1 MAKDGRLYVPLDVN
15 WYDEWGHAVSA
26 EAALLWVLALT
37 ACKRMRNDGVLTISQ
52 LRRLAPSSTT
62 DERFA
67 SLVAELIGCD
77 IAPMSGDDR
86 TIVVHGWSEWN
97 DTTETSRKA
106 SEAAR
111 RGNHVRWHVNE
122 GSPSDTCDLCL
133 RENSSGE
140 SIVTIAPRSGPD
152 RTTRS
157 LSREEKSREEKR
169 DPSTPSPAFEAAFD
183 ECWTVYP
190 RKIARKAA
198 LKAYIA
204 QRRKGTGADVL
215 LAATRHFAEAMKRE
229 DRPTD
234 RILHGSTFYGPD
246 DRWED
251 YVKAPKREVIAAGA
265 GALRL
270 DEYEAEMGERV
281 LLPGEVA

>member
-1 MAKDGRLYVPLDVN
+1 MAKNGRFYVPLDVN
-15 WYDEWGHAVSA
+15 WYDEWGHAVGA
-26 EAALLWVLALT
+26 DAALLWVLALT
-37 ACKRMRNDGVLTISQ
+37 ACKRMRNDGVLTLSQ
-52 LRRLAPSSTT
+52 LRRLAPSGMS
-62 DERFA
+62 DDGFA
-67 SLVAELIGCD
+67 SAVSELVTCDLAPLSREDETVLI
-77 IAPMSGDDR
+77 
-86 TIVVHGWSEWN
+86 HGWSEWH
-97 DTTETSRKA
+97 TTSETTKKV
-106 SEAAR
+106 SEGAR
-111 RGNHVRWHVNE
+111 YGNHVRWHVNVGKQSADCE
-122 GSPSDTCDLCL
+122 FCLVSSSTIEEPIASSSP
-133 RENSSGE
+133 
-140 SIVTIAPRSGPD
+140 PD
-152 RTTRS
+152 RPTRS
-157 LSREEKSREEKR
+157 LSKVKESKVDELRTTS
-169 DPSTPSPAFEAAFD
+169 STSSFESTFD
-183 ECWTVYP
+183 RCWEIYP

-251 YVKAPKREVIAAGA
+251 YVKAPKREVIASGA

-270 DEYEAEMGERV
+270 DEYAAEMGERV